1 MLYRRRLAGCLRWRL
16 APATR
21 CRMKRIFLALIILT
35 ATAFAQV
42 KLEGDP
48 QPDPKLVNAK
58 LETVAATPNLK
69 SAFDAAVAHV
79 GVHWIGYSV
88 PIVQKPHFICCF
100 DSLADWKQK
109 TGCCS
114 GCKLER
120 EGGSFFNSSS
130 GTRVNSDPPK
140 AVFVLFRV
148 ENNHVGKVRPFTP
161 DCGLDASGLPVVWIK
176 EVKSAESLALLEGFV
191 KNWSGEKED
200 RDDKRVADGALQA
213 IALHEDPG
221 ADRILERL
229 LSSGQPVKLRQEAA
243 FWTAEERGRAGF
255 ELLRKMVPNDPDA
268 RFRGEATFA
277 ISQSSEQHEAALQLV
292 SMARNDADSEVRGQA
307 LFWLAQKA
315 SSEAGK
321 AISDT
326 VDNDPDSRVREK
338 AVFALSQMPKDEGVP
353 LLIKYAKTHKDPRVR
368 KQAIFWLGESRD
380 PRALDFLEQVV
391 LGKE

>member
-1 MLYRRRLAGCLRWRL
+1 MYRILLIL
-16 APATR
+16 
-21 CRMKRIFLALIILT
+21 FLGASVFPQI
-35 ATAFAQV
+35 

-48 QPDPKLVNAK
+48 QPDPKLINAK

-69 SAFDAAVAHV
+69 SAFDIAVSRA
-79 GVHWIGYSV
+79 GTHWIGYSV

-100 DSLADWKQK
+100 DSPADWKQK

-120 EGGSFFNSSS
+120 EGGSFFNSNS
-130 GTRVNSDPPK
+130 GTCVNSDPPK

-148 ENNHVGKVRPFTP
+148 ENNRVDKIRPFTP

-176 EVKSAESLALLEGFV
+176 GVKPAESLALLEGFV

-200 RDDKRVADGALQA
+200 RDDKRVANGALQA

-229 LSSGQPVKLRQEAA
+229 LSGGQPVKLRQEAA
-243 FWTAEERGRAGF
+243 FWTAEERGRPGF
-255 ELLRKMVPNDPDA
+255 ELLKRIVPNDSDA
-268 RFRGEATFA
+268 RFRREATFA
-277 ISQSSEQHEAALQLV
+277 ISQSSEEHEAALQLV
-292 SMARNDADSEVRGQA
+292 SMARNDSDSEVRGQA

-315 SSEAGK
+315 SREAER
-321 AISDT
+321 AISDAI
-326 VDNDPDSRVREK
+326 DNDPESRVREK

-391 LGKE
+391 LGK

>member
-1 MLYRRRLAGCLRWRL
+1 MG
-16 APATR
+16 
-21 CRMKRIFLALIILT
+21 RILFTLILSSLC
-35 ATAFAQV
+35 AAQAV

-58 LETVAATPNLK
+58 LETATAMPNLK
-69 SAFDAAVAHV
+69 SAFDSAVSRT

-88 PIVQKPHFICCF
+88 SIVQKPHFICCF

-114 GCKLER
+114 GCRLER
-120 EGGSFFNSSS
+120 EGGSFFNSTG
-130 GTRVNSDPPK
+130 GTCVNSDPPK
-140 AVFVLFRV
+140 ALFVLFRV
-148 ENNHVGKVRPFTP
+148 ESNRVGKIRPFTP
-161 DCGLDASGLPVVWIK
+161 DCGLDASGLPMVWIRN
-176 EVKSAESLALLEGFV
+176 VKSNESLALLDAFV
-191 KNWSGEKED
+191 QTWSGDKQDKED
-200 RDDKRVADGALQA
+200 KKVANGALQA
-213 IALHEDPG
+213 IALHEDAG

-243 FWTAEERGRAGF
+243 FWTAEERGRTGF
-255 ELLRKMVPNDPDA
+255 ELLKKIVPKDPDA
-268 RFRGEATFA
+268 RFRREATFA
-277 ISQSSEQHEAALQLV
+277 ISQSSEQHDAVLQLI

-315 SSEAGK
+315 SREAGN
-321 AISDT
+321 AISDAI
-326 VDNDPDSRVREK
+326 DNDPESRVREK

-353 LLIKYAKTHKDPRVR
+353 LLIKYAKTHKDPAVR

-391 LGKE
+391 LGKQ